1 MLIYLNMIF
10 ISLVRMDHFYKSNAE
25 TDLVT
30 LYYVTFI
37 EPLTV
42 FPMEALSLDSEQ
54 FMNNSIN
61 KVIEAKIN
69 DHFLLLRTFL
79 HRSFVVQFKNLSHEV
94 LEFFSES

>member
-1 MLIYLNMIF
+1 MIF

-69 DHFLLLRTFL
+69 DHFYYSEHFFTVVLLFNSKICRMKF
-79 HRSFVVQFKNLSHEV
+79 
-94 LEFFSES
+94 